1 MSDWISKK
9 KILEWIESEIRILED
24 ALDEHG
30 DYLSDYY
37 RGSCRGELNSL
48 FELRRLIRKNKFG

>member
-1 MSDWISKK
+1 VSDWINKGR
-9 KILEWIESEIRILED
+9 ILEWIESEIRILKD

-30 DYLSDYY
+30 DYLGDYY
-37 RGSCRGELNSL
+37 RGRLNSL